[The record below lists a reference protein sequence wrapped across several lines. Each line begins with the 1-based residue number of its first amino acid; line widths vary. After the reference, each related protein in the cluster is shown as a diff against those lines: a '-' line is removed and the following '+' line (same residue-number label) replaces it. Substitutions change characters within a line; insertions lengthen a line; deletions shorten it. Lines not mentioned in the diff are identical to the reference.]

1 MGFFKALFSGKEEDT
16 KSQKEVEDAKNFD
29 VLKYDG
35 VRALRINQNDYAVKC
50 FTHALDIQ
58 DDLEVRDYLSQAY
71 IRIGEFDSACRQLKF
86 LAERQPDNLQ
96 LLIRLASV
104 DYMMED
110 YDAMLE
116 VCGKAIQ
123 LDENNA
129 ETLFYFAKAYIGKD
143 NLNEAIAAL
152 SKAISSNAEYY
163 DAYLLRSETFLKC
176 GELEKADE
184 DILFLLNII
193 DDNEDILILK
203 ARIESAKNNVGEAIS
218 YYDKVI
224 AVNPFNV
231 DAFRERGEQKIKSGD
246 VESGQD
252 DFDTANEYA
261 TQGEDGSED
270 IEDKVNEA
278 YRNINPMGL

>member
-1 MGFFKALFSGKEEDT
+1 MGFLKALFSGKEEDS
-16 KSQKEVEDAKNFD
+16 KSQKEVENAKNFD

-71 IRIGEFDSACRQLKF
+71 IRIGEFDLACKQLKF
-86 LAERQPDNLQ
+86 LAEHYPDNLQ

-104 DYMMED
+104 YYMMED
-110 YDAMLE
+110 YDAMLDICE
-116 VCGKAIQ
+116 KAIL
-123 LDENNA
+123 LDENRA

-143 NLNEAIAAL
+143 NLNDAISL
-152 SKAISSNAEYY
+152 LTKAISSNAEYY
-163 DAYLLRSETFLKC
+163 DAYLLRSKTFLKC
-176 GELEKADE
+176 GELDKADE
-184 DILFLLNII
+184 DILFLLNVIE
-193 DDNEDILILK
+193 DNEDILILK
-203 ARIESAKNNVGEAIS
+203 ARIESAKANFAAAIS

-231 DAFRERGEQKIKSGD
+231 DAFRERGELKIKSGD
-246 VESGQD
+246 VEGGND
-252 DFDTANEYA
+252 DFDMANEYT

-270 IEDKVNEA
+270 IEEKVNEA

>member
-1 MGFFKALFSGKEEDT
+1 MGFFKALFSGKEEDE
-16 KSQKEVEDAKNFD
+16 KSQKEAEDAKNFD

-35 VRALRINQNDYAVKC
+35 VRALRTNQNDYAVKC

-71 IRIGEFDSACRQLKF
+71 IRVGEFDSACRQLKF
-86 LAERQPDNLQ
+86 LVGRQPDNLP

-104 DYMMED
+104 YYMKED

-116 VCGKAIQ
+116 VCGNAIQ
-123 LDENNA
+123 LDENSA
-129 ETLFYFAKAYIGKD
+129 ETLYYFARAYIGKE
-143 NLNEAIAAL
+143 NLSDAISSLTKAIAA
-152 SKAISSNAEYY
+152 NADYY
-163 DAYLLRSETFLKC
+163 DAYLLRSDTYLKC
-176 GELEKADE
+176 GELEKADN

-203 ARIESAKNNVGEAIS
+203 ARIESAKNNAAEAIS

-231 DAFRERGEQKIKSGD
+231 DAFRERGELRIKSGD
-246 VESGQD
+246 VEGGQD
-252 DFDTANEYA
+252 DFDTANEFA
-261 TQGEDGSED
+261 SQGEEGSED
-270 IEDKVNEA
+270 IEEKINEA
-278 YRNINPMGL
+278 YRNINPIGL

>member
-1 MGFFKALFSGKEEDT
+1 SGKEEDT